1 MFCSGGG
8 GAGYALHTDDDNYD
22 DLDLPPYMG
31 SFNFGESDPDLVEGV
46 EVVDGEQFYNA
57 MAPVDHHLSSSTIAT
72 DDADGMIMDDP
83 SLLLE
88 PAIPSDYELD
98 STTSSS
104 EANAINVAARTD
116 ISSPSLHTELDLA
129 TGSTKMVQSPPVL
142 MSQRRTKSTIATDI
156 STSALAAAALTNEF
170 HRLDSSSTQNKRA
183 RHSGDQE
190 HPVSA
195 ERNSVGGASS
205 ENESQSPS
213 TPAKAGG
220 KRKAATVAAAGVGI
234 AGLATIA
241 VYGNRIL
248 KRFRD
253 DDGDNEEAANYE
265 VQDQDLGGDLYAQ
278 QQQGQGQAQPQS
290 QGQGQGQ
297 GQTAQGPTGAE
308 QGAAGQ
314 AMAQTQLQVAQ
325 AMVAQA
331 SSGIDSSAGAVGGAA
346 GAAAAAAAA
355 ATAAGAGA
363 AGAAAGAAAGG
374 AGAAAGV
381 VGVAAV
387 GAISAGA
394 YYYPAMQAR
403 RDGNTTGAIGTA
415 NGDVTPEGLVTLK
428 PSSGASNQIGSP
440 SPSDVLTS
448 FPDLPPSTIPEQVP
462 AFTPTYSQES
472 LQGGEGF
479 GGGSGSS
486 SPMPTTTTSSIG
498 GGDANGGGSSL
509 VPTIVG
515 GDSDG
520 AEGNSAGALSHF
532 ERL

>member
-1 MFCSGGG
+1 MFGSGG

-72 DDADGMIMDDP
+72 DDANGMIMDDP

-88 PAIPSDYELD
+88 PVKPNDYELD

-104 EANAINVAARTD
+104 EVNATNVAAKAD

-129 TGSTKMVQSPPVL
+129 TGSTKMVQSSPVS
-142 MSQRRTKSTIATDI
+142 MSQRRTKEEITRGV

-170 HRLDSSSTQNKRA
+170 HRLDSSSTRNKQA
-183 RHSGDQE
+183 QSWSGDQE
-190 HPVSA
+190 HLVSG
-195 ERNSVGGASS
+195 ERNSVGSAKS

-213 TPAKAGG
+213 TPAKARG

-265 VQDQDLGGDLYAQ
+265 VQDQDLGGDFYAQ
-278 QQQGQGQAQPQS
+278 QQQGQGQAQAQPQA
-290 QGQGQGQ
+290 QGQ

-308 QGAAGQ
+308 QGAAQAGQ

-331 SSGIDSSAGAVGGAA
+331 SSGIASSAGAVGGAA

-355 ATAAGAGA
+355 ATAAGEALLG
-363 AGAAAGAAAGG
+363 
-374 AGAAAGV
+374 
-381 VGVAAV
+381 
-387 GAISAGA
+387 
-394 YYYPAMQAR
+394 
-403 RDGNTTGAIGTA
+403 
-415 NGDVTPEGLVTLK
+415 
-428 PSSGASNQIGSP
+428 
-440 SPSDVLTS
+440 
-448 FPDLPPSTIPEQVP
+448 
-462 AFTPTYSQES
+462 YSIY
-472 LQGGEGF
+472 
-479 GGGSGSS
+479 
-486 SPMPTTTTSSIG
+486 M
-498 GGDANGGGSSL
+498 
-509 VPTIVG
+509 
-515 GDSDG
+515 
-520 AEGNSAGALSHF
+520 
-532 ERL
+532 